1 MVCYMLSKLQNRKA
15 VLAKL
20 GGRSKDPTLSKCNG
34 YITELPPKL
43 IDKAEEFLKHS
54 KECCRY
60 NIEAK
65 ELKELLKVKFLSS
78 LVDPGE
84 AVGVVAAQSIGE
96 PSTQMT

>member
-1 MVCYMLSKLQNRKA
+1 MKPSYNE
-15 VLAKL
+15 
-20 GGRSKDPTLSKCNG
+20 
-34 YITELPPKL
+34 YITELPEKL
-43 IDKAEEFLKHS
+43 NRQAEEFLERS
-54 KECCRY
+54 KEFQRCRY

-65 ELKELLKVKFLSS
+65 ELKELLDVKYLSS

>member
-1 MVCYMLSKLQNRKA
+1 MK
-15 VLAKL
+15 
-20 GGRSKDPTLSKCNG
+20 PTYNE
-34 YITELPPKL
+34 YIDELPVKL
-43 IDKAEEFLKHS
+43 NDKAEEFLKSS
-54 KECCRY
+54 KEFQRCRY
-60 NIEAK
+60 NIEAE

>member
-1 MVCYMLSKLQNRKA
+1 LQNRKA

-20 GGRSKDPTLSKCNG
+20 GGHSTKPTYNQ
-34 YITELPPKL
+34 YITKLPTKL
-43 IDKAEEFLKHS
+43 NSDAEEFLEHS
-54 KECCRY
+54 KEFQHCRY
-60 NIEAK
+60 NIEAE
-65 ELKELLKVKFLSS
+65 ELKELLEVKYLSS